1 MSRAWVVGQDVPHT
15 TFSVTLAD
23 APDGGAIALQAAGDF
38 ADAFSGGNGQDD
50 PGVLNLEPSQAT
62 VVSDELQNR
71 SIGFG
76 EGQWAR
82 FSTTHKQASN
92 RGLPSA

>member
-15 TFSVTLAD
+15 TFSIALAD
-23 APDGGAIALQAAGDF
+23 PPDGGAIALQAAGDL

-50 PGVLNLEPSQAT
+50 PSVLDLEPSQAT
-62 VVSDELQNR
+62 VASDELQDR

-82 FSTTHKQASN
+82 LSTTHKQASI
-92 RGLPSA
+92 RGLSST

>member
-1 MSRAWVVGQDVPHT
+1 MSRARLVGQDVPHT
-15 TFSVTLAD
+15 TFSVALAD
-23 APDGGAIALQAAGDF
+23 PPDGGAIALQAAGDL

-50 PGVLNLEPSQAT
+50 PGMLNLEPSQAA

-82 FSTTHKQASN
+82 LSTTHKQAST
-92 RGLPSA
+92 RGLSSR